1 MNAVSRTLNSKG
13 YLKDQLLK
21 AGSAA
26 SNLNLTDVLFA
37 SSAEA
42 ATSDTAVSGE
52 IAQGKAMTLRLNG
65 GGKDIGTVTCNADAG
80 QINAKKGN
88 TAGNVALVVQG
99 NDGTKDWYY
108 SKQISGTK
116 NEIVNASDIAAE

>member
-1 MNAVSRTLNSKG
+1 MSRTLNSTG
-13 YLKDQLLK
+13 SLTEQLNK

-65 GGKDIGTVTCNADAG
+65 DSKDIGTVTCNADAG
-80 QINAKKGN
+80 QINAKK
-88 TAGNVALVVQG
+88 
-99 NDGTKDWYY
+99 K
-108 SKQISGTK
+108 
-116 NEIVNASDIAAE
+116 EIPQVMWHL

>member
-1 MNAVSRTLNSKG
+1 MDAFGCKELWGDHVYAVSRTLNSKG
-13 YLKDQLLK
+13 YLKDQLIK

-80 QINAKKGN
+80 RSMRKRK
-88 TAGNVALVVQG
+88 
-99 NDGTKDWYY
+99 YRR
-108 SKQISGTK
+108 
-116 NEIVNASDIAAE
+116 